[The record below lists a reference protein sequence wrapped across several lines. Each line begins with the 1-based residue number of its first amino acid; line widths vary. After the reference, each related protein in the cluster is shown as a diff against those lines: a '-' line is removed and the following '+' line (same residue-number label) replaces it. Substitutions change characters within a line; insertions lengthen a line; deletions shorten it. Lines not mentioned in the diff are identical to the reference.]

1 MSRKK
6 VSRARKRD
14 LEQPDE
20 FLSFTARLIQ
30 QVNRYRTPLAI
41 GAVAVFVSLA
51 AFSAIRYFAAK
62 AENRAFHRLSVNLQ
76 AYQEAGG
83 ANAPKA
89 ALDGVQA
96 EFEALLAEDG
106 RREGGK
112 LARLI
117 YADMHYRAGNLDE
130 AIANYEQAVE
140 LLPPGHFSRESALS
154 GLGYAY
160 IKAGR
165 SDDAI
170 GCFEDI
176 TNGEPTALSADA
188 LYQLGR
194 LYGAQGQKAEQKAI
208 YQRLLDEAPTFV
220 YADLVK
226 RRIGS

>member
-20 FLSFTARLIQ
+20 FLSITAKLIE

-41 GAVAVFVSLA
+41 GVVVVFVSLA
-51 AFSAIRYFAAK
+51 AFSAVRYFATQ

-76 AYQEAGG
+76 AYQAAGG
-83 ANAPKA
+83 SGSPKA
-89 ALDGVQA
+89 ALEGVKPQ
-96 EFEALLAEDG
+96 FESLLADDG
-106 RREGGK
+106 HREGGQ

-130 AIANYEQAVE
+130 AIANYEKAVE
-140 LLPPGHFSRESALS
+140 SLPPAQFARASALS

-160 IKAGR
+160 IEAGR
-165 SDDAI
+165 SEDAI
-170 GCFEDI
+170 RCFEEI
-176 TNGEPTALSADA
+176 TNEARSALSADA

-194 LYGAQGQKAEQKAI
+194 LYGQGGQTAKQQAV

-220 YADLVK
+220 YADLIK
-226 RRIGS
+226 RQIEG